1 MSLNLQNLIDKIN
14 TRVAGID
21 SATSLNDI
29 IRLTELNTR
38 ISGSMNQ
45 GAIQYRSQ
53 NQLPAVSLSDS
64 ASGGQIAFV
73 ADDQIDSDGRFYFRS
88 RGGWI
93 NLQTATDSDENY
105 SIANPSAGGS
115 TPSFVFQGSSYGYA
129 SGGGNPSGNNTVDK
143 YPLASDGNA
152 TDVGDLTD
160 ARRYGA
166 GHSSLTHAYTAGGGY
181 TPPAANFRN
190 IIDRYPFSTDENA
203 TDVGDLFV
211 ATQASAAATSS
222 TDGYLAGGGTT
233 PSPAGTNIIQKYPL
247 TASSSS
253 TDTAD
258 LTITVTGA
266 AGATSSTDG
275 YAMGGTVGGTVTNVV
290 DKFPFSSDAN
300 STDVGDTTVARQLG
314 AGGSSTTHGYL
325 AGGYIGPTWSNVIDK
340 FPFSSD
346 GNLTD
351 VGNLYQTKG
360 WVSGVS
366 STTSGYAN
374 GGIIGPI
381 TTYTVN
387 LDKYSF
393 ASDGNGSDVGNLTL
407 SRFAAAGHQV

>member
-1 MSLNLQNLIDKIN
+1 MTEIAIQAKIN
-14 TRVAGID
+14 NADSDTSMSELLKLLYSAKEYSVNSVYDSASVMPTADSANIGRIAFAENNNGMYVFVGID
-21 SATSLNDI
+21 S
-29 IRLTELNTR
+29 
-38 ISGSMNQ
+38 GW
-45 GAIQYRSQ
+45 
-53 NQLPAVSLSDS
+53 QL
-64 ASGGQIAFV
+64 
-73 ADDQIDSDGRFYFRS
+73 IDSD
-88 RGGWI
+88 
-93 NLQTATDSDENY
+93 ASDV
-105 SIANPSAGGS
+105 I

-129 SGGGNPSGNNTVDK
+129 SGGGNPTGNNTVDK
-143 YPLASDGNA
+143 YPFASDGNA

-160 ARRYGA
+160 GRRYGA
-166 GHSSLTHAYTAGGGY
+166 GHSSSTHAYTAGGGY
-181 TPPAANFRN
+181 SPPAANFKN

-211 ATQASAAATSS
+211 ATQISAAATSS

-233 PSPAGTNIIQKYPL
+233 PFPAGTNIIQKYPL

-258 LTITVTGA
+258 LTRTATGA

-275 YAMGGTVGGTVTNVV
+275 YAMGGADPGPTVTTVV
-290 DKFPFSSDAN
+290 DKFPFASDAN
-300 STDVGDTTVARQLG
+300 SADVGDTTVARQLG

-325 AGGYIGPTWSNVIDK
+325 AGGYIAPAWSNVIDK
-340 FPFSSD
+340 FPFASD

-351 VGNLYQTKG
+351 VGNLSQNKG

-374 GGIIGPI
+374 GGIRGPI
-381 TTYTVN
+381 TTYTAD

-393 ASDGNGSDVGNLTL
+393 ASDGNGTDVGNLTL
-407 SRFAAAGHQV
+407 ARFAAAGQQV

>member
-1 MSLNLQNLIDKIN
+1 VTEIAIQAKIN
-14 TRVAGID
+14 NADSDTSMSELLKLLYSAKEYSVNSVYDSASVMPTADSANIGRIAFAENNNGMYVFVGID
-21 SATSLNDI
+21 S
-29 IRLTELNTR
+29 
-38 ISGSMNQ
+38 GW
-45 GAIQYRSQ
+45 
-53 NQLPAVSLSDS
+53 QL
-64 ASGGQIAFV
+64 
-73 ADDQIDSDGRFYFRS
+73 IDSD
-88 RGGWI
+88 
-93 NLQTATDSDENY
+93 ASDV
-105 SIANPSAGGS
+105 I

-129 SGGGNPSGNNTVDK
+129 SGGGNPTGNNTVDK
-143 YPLASDGNA
+143 YPFASDGNA

-160 ARRYGA
+160 GRRYGA
-166 GHSSLTHAYTAGGGY
+166 GHSSSTHAYTAGGGY
-181 TPPAANFRN
+181 SPPAANFKN

-211 ATQASAAATSS
+211 ATQISAAATSS

-233 PSPAGTNIIQKYPL
+233 PFPAGTNIIQKYPL

-258 LTITVTGA
+258 LTRTATGA

-275 YAMGGTVGGTVTNVV
+275 YAMGGADPGPTVTTVV
-290 DKFPFSSDAN
+290 DKFPFASDAN
-300 STDVGDTTVARQLG
+300 SADVGDTTVARQLG

-325 AGGYIGPTWSNVIDK
+325 AGGYIAPAWSNVIDK
-340 FPFSSD
+340 FPFASD

-351 VGNLYQTKG
+351 VGNLSQNKG

-374 GGIIGPI
+374 GGIRGPI
-381 TTYTVN
+381 TTYTAD

-393 ASDGNGSDVGNLTL
+393 ASDGNGTDVGNLTL
-407 SRFAAAGHQV
+407 ARFAAAGQQV

>member
-1 MSLNLQNLIDKIN
+1 MALTTQQQILQNQIDALDSSATTESLLKILNQSIAAGTIMWGYDSASVMPADSDYIGMIAFSN
-14 TRVAGID
+14 TDSNLYFHGTDLNWHLID
-21 SATSLNDI
+21 SAASV
-29 IRLTELNTR
+29 
-38 ISGSMNQ
+38 
-45 GAIQYRSQ
+45 
-53 NQLPAVSLSDS
+53 PA
-64 ASGGQIAFV
+64 
-73 ADDQIDSDGRFYFRS
+73 
-88 RGGWI
+88 
-93 NLQTATDSDENY
+93 
-105 SIANPSAGGS
+105 P

-129 SGGGNPSGNNTVDK
+129 SGGGNPTGNNTVDK
-143 YPLASDGNA
+143 YPFASDGSA

-160 ARRYGA
+160 GRRYGA
-166 GHSSLTHAYTAGGGY
+166 GHSSSTHAYTAGGGY
-181 TPPAANFRN
+181 SPPAANFKN

-211 ATQASAAATSS
+211 ATQIAAAATSS

-233 PSPAGTNIIQKYPL
+233 PSPASTNIIQKYPL
-247 TASSSS
+247 AASSSS

-258 LTITVTGA
+258 LTRTVTGA

-275 YAMGGTVGGTVTNVV
+275 YAMGGADGGTVTNVV
-290 DKFPFSSDAN
+290 DKFPLSSDAN
-300 STDVGDTTVARQLG
+300 STDVGDTTVSRQLG
-314 AGGSSTTHGYL
+314 AGGSSTTYGYL

-340 FPFSSD
+340 FPFASD

-351 VGNLYQTKG
+351 VGNLYQSKG

-374 GGIIGPI
+374 GGIRGPI
-381 TTYTVN
+381 TTYTTN

-393 ASDGNGSDVGNLTL
+393 ASDGNGSDVGDLTL

>member
-1 MSLNLQNLIDKIN
+1 VTEIAIQAKIN
-14 TRVAGID
+14 NADSDTSMSELLKLLYSAKEYSVNSVYDSASVMPTADSANIGRIAFAENNNGMYVFVGID
-21 SATSLNDI
+21 S
-29 IRLTELNTR
+29 
-38 ISGSMNQ
+38 GW
-45 GAIQYRSQ
+45 
-53 NQLPAVSLSDS
+53 QL
-64 ASGGQIAFV
+64 
-73 ADDQIDSDGRFYFRS
+73 IDSD
-88 RGGWI
+88 
-93 NLQTATDSDENY
+93 ASDV
-105 SIANPSAGGS
+105 I

-129 SGGGNPSGNNTVDK
+129 SGGGNPTGNNTVDK
-143 YPLASDGNA
+143 YPFASDGNA

-160 ARRYGA
+160 GRRYGA
-166 GHSSLTHAYTAGGGY
+166 GHSSSTHAYTAGGGY
-181 TPPAANFRN
+181 SPPAANFKN

-211 ATQASAAATSS
+211 ATQISAAATSS

-233 PSPAGTNIIQKYPL
+233 PFPAGTNIIQKYPL

-258 LTITVTGA
+258 LTRTATGA

-275 YAMGGTVGGTVTNVV
+275 YAMGGADPGTTVTTVV
-290 DKFPFSSDAN
+290 DKFPFASDAN
-300 STDVGDTTVARQLG
+300 SADVGDTTVARQLG

-325 AGGYIGPTWSNVIDK
+325 AGGYIAPAWSNVIDK
-340 FPFSSD
+340 FPFASD

-351 VGNLYQTKG
+351 VGNLSQNKG

-374 GGIIGPI
+374 GGIRGPI
-381 TTYTVN
+381 TTYTAD

-393 ASDGNGSDVGNLTL
+393 ASDGNGTDVGNLTL
-407 SRFAAAGHQV
+407 ARFAAAGQQV